1 MFKLTAICVAALIA
15 LQAPSAYAWQ
25 APVAATDAALASQID
40 TAIASHFKADQPGA
54 TVIVT
59 KDGKTVLRKAYGL
72 ANVEQK
78 LALQPDMT
86 MRLGSIT
93 KQFTAVAILML
104 AEQGKLSL
112 DDDIGRYFP
121 DYPASGKK
129 VTIAQLLNHTSGV
142 ASYTGMRGFG
152 AEMHKDFTVTQMI
165 DRFKDLPLDF
175 APGQD
180 WIYSNSGYFLLGA
193 IIEKVSGKPYADF
206 VADHIFKPL
215 AMENSA
221 YEGHER
227 GKAPKASG
235 YSASEKGFVP
245 TRVVSMTQPYAAGS
259 LVSTVDDLA
268 RWDAAISSGKLLKAA
283 SWQRA
288 FTGTILPNGKPTNYG
303 LGWQVGTLQG
313 EPTISHGGGIPG
325 FSTYAIRVPAKNVF
339 VAVLTNADSGLVS
352 SEMVTSKAAAI
363 AIGKP
368 FPELKAIEVD
378 AKVLSAYE
386 GVYKIDDKTDRTFR
400 LDGAKLTMVRT
411 GRRPVEVVAYK
422 PDGFFMPNTL
432 VTLEFARD
440 ASGKVVDVTVNQNG
454 SGQRNVKLV
463 P

>member
-1 MFKLTAICVAALIA
+1 MFKLTAVCVATLIA
-15 LQAPSAYAWQ
+15 LQAPAAFAWQ
-25 APVAATDAALASQID
+25 TPVAATDAALASQID
-40 TAIASHFKADQPGA
+40 SAIAGHFKADQPGA

-59 KDGKTVLRKAYGL
+59 KNGKTVLRKAYGL

-112 DDDIGRYFP
+112 DDEIGRYVP
-121 DYPASGKK
+121 DYPAAGKK

-142 ASYTGMRGFG
+142 ASYTSMRGFA

-193 IIEKVSGKPYADF
+193 VIEKVSGKPYADF
-206 VADHIFKPL
+206 VAEQIFKPL
-215 AMENSA
+215 AMDNSA

-227 GKAPKASG
+227 GKAVKASG

-288 FTGTILPNGKPTNYG
+288 FTGTMLPNGKPTNYG

-313 EPTISHGGGIPG
+313 EQVISHGGGIPG
-325 FSTYAIRVPAKNVF
+325 FSTYAIRIPAKNVY

-368 FPELKAIEVD
+368 FPELKPIEVD
-378 AKVLSAYE
+378 AKLLGAYE
-386 GVYKIDDKTDRTFR
+386 GVYKIDEKTERTFR
-400 LDGAKLTMVRT
+400 LDGAKLTMTRT
-411 GRRPVEVVAYK
+411 GRRPVDLLAYK
-422 PDGFFMPNTL
+422 ADAFYLPNTL
-432 VTLEFARD
+432 ITLEFARD
-440 ASGKVVDVTVNQNG
+440 ASGKVVDVTVYQNG
-454 SGQRNVKLV
+454 SGQRATKLV
-463 P
+463 Q

>member
-1 MFKLTAICVAALIA
+1 MLKLTAICVATLIA
-15 LQAPSAYAWQ
+15 LQAPCAYAEQ
-25 APVAATDAALASQID
+25 APAAATDAALASQID
-40 TAIASHFKADQPGA
+40 AVVAGHFKADQPGA

-59 KDGKTVLRKAYGL
+59 KDGKTLLRKGYGL

-78 LALQPDMT
+78 LPLQPDMT

-112 DDDIGRYFP
+112 DDELGRFLP
-121 DYPASGKK
+121 DYPAPGKK

-142 ASYTGMRGFG
+142 ASYTGMRSFPS
-152 AEMHKDFTVTQMI
+152 EMHKDFTVAQMI

-206 VADHIFKPL
+206 MAEQIFKPL

-227 GKAPKASG
+227 GKAFKASG
-235 YSASEKGFVP
+235 YSISEKGFVP
-245 TRVVSMTQPYAAGS
+245 TRVVSMTQPYSAGS

-288 FTGTILPNGKPTNYG
+288 FTGTTLPNGKPTNYG
-303 LGWQVGTLQG
+303 YGWQVGTLQG
-313 EPTISHGGGIPG
+313 EATISHGGGIPG

-352 SEMVTSKAAAI
+352 SEMVASKVTAI
-363 AIGKP
+363 AVGKP
-368 FPELKAIEVD
+368 FPELKPIVVD
-378 AKVLSAYE
+378 AKVLGAYE
-386 GVYKIDDKTDRTFR
+386 GVYKIDEKTERTFK
-400 LDGAKLTMVRT
+400 LENGKLTMART
-411 GRRPVEVVAYK
+411 NRRPVEVLAYK
-422 PDGFFMPNTL
+422 ADGFYLPNTL
-432 VTLEFARD
+432 VTMEFARD
-440 ASGKVVDVTVNQNG
+440 ASGKVVDVTVSQNG
-454 SGQRNVKLV
+454 SAQRNVKLAQ
-463 P
+463 